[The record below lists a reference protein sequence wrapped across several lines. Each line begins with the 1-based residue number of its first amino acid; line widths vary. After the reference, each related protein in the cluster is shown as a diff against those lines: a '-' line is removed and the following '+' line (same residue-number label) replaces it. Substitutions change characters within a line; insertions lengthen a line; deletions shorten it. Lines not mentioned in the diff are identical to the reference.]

1 MWGFLIFILF
11 TFLNNISLPLLKC
24 RCCVNSRLCSH
35 VTLCNLIGKLLWKT
49 PRPCHVATHRYKG
62 TFPFTPYLCL
72 HLQSHQIPPWGQVP
86 HAPVATQHG
95 YSFMSSGSGVSPR
108 WWCRAPPAASCPAA
122 PQSSEGDAAAAS
134 LHPCPCQQ
142 PSGMFLG
149 FLGQGRE
156 PRDVQEAL
164 CVGKQRRL
172 LQQKGRHLAEATVL
186 FPVETPTQKMK

>member
-1 MWGFLIFILF
+1 MWDFLIFILF

-72 HLQSHQIPPWGQVP
+72 HLQSHQMPPWGQVP

-108 WWCRAPPAASCPAA
+108 WWCRAPPAASCGGLSSSTPEQWGWCCSCFPAPLPLPAA
-122 PQSSEGDAAAAS
+122 LGDVSGLFGAGKGAKRCPGSTLCGETKKIAAAE
-134 LHPCPCQQ
+134 
-142 PSGMFLG
+142 
-149 FLGQGRE
+149 R
-156 PRDVQEAL
+156 
-164 CVGKQRRL
+164 
-172 LQQKGRHLAEATVL
+172 
-186 FPVETPTQKMK
+186 ETPH